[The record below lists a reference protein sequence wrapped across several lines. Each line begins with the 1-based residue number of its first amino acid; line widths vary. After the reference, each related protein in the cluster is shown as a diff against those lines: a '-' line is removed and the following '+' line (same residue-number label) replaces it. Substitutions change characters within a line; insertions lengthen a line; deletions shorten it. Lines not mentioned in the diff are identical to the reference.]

1 MAEQDQKNYELA
13 YLLPPSIAEEE
24 VLAHANKL
32 NVTIESVKGIAKHA
46 EIPRLRQLAYPIKKH
61 DKAYF
66 GWITFRMD
74 PTAAAELDKKL
85 RGHDLLR
92 YMLLQR
98 DERELRE
105 RPLFRERTA
114 EGVSP
119 AAGETPR
126 EQENKEEPLDL
137 EALDKR
143 LEEILGK

>member
-1 MAEQDQKNYELA
+1 MAEQDPKNYELA

-32 NVTIESVKGIAKHA
+32 SVAIEGVKGIAKHA
-46 EIPRLRQLAYPIKKH
+46 EIPRLRQLAYPIKKQ

-85 RGHDLLR
+85 RGANLLR

-98 DERELRE
+98 DEIKLRE
-105 RPLFRERTA
+105 RPIFRERAVEGTA
-114 EGVSP
+114 P
-119 AAGETPR
+119 TAGETPR
-126 EQENKEEPLDL
+126 EQENKEEQLDL